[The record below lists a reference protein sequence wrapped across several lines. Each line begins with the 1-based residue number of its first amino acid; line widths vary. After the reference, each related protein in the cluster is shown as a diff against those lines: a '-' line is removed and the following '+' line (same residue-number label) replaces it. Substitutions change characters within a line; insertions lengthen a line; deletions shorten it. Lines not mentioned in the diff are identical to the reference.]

1 MIRSALNPL
10 AVAAVILSLVAHA
23 VVVSTLLI
31 KPVKKPAEHAQLVTI
46 IATPVGAAE
55 QRSAPPPVNVPP
67 VKPPNTK
74 MAAAAISNTT
84 GPETTAQ
91 ALPRGKPNSEPA
103 NPYSIA
109 FFEPLGTAHPDT
121 AATPSRIDQSTT
133 IIETRVAVLPGNN
146 QPHYPLVA
154 RKRGYEGKAI
164 IRVELSSAGKVAT
177 AKIAESSGYTVLD
190 TAAQE
195 ALSNWQFQPATRNG
209 APVAGR
215 IDVPIE
221 FRLR

>member
-84 GPETTAQ
+84 GP
-91 ALPRGKPNSEPA
+91 
-103 NPYSIA
+103 
-109 FFEPLGTAHPDT
+109 
-121 AATPSRIDQSTT
+121 
-133 IIETRVAVLPGNN
+133 
-146 QPHYPLVA
+146 
-154 RKRGYEGKAI
+154 
-164 IRVELSSAGKVAT
+164 
-177 AKIAESSGYTVLD
+177 
-190 TAAQE
+190 
-195 ALSNWQFQPATRNG
+195 
-209 APVAGR
+209 
-215 IDVPIE
+215 
-221 FRLR
+221 